1 MVVLYIHKETQP
13 KDWVYG
19 LNKGLSSYI
28 CRLDSTHHIANF
40 LANSL

>member
-1 MVVLYIHKETQP
+1 MIITYIHKETQS

-19 LNKGLSSYI
+19 LNKGFNYYI
-28 CRLDSTHHIANF
+28 CRLDSTHQMASF